1 MKLTDTQSEV
11 IILTM
16 ELDLKAQEYKML
28 CDELEN
34 LQNNKTEINEN
45 QLLKLKQKFLQN
57 QNDIKNINE
66 KLKDLQNKWY

>member
-66 KLKDLQNKWY
+66 KLKDLQNK